1 MREGYVVADGEA
13 VGFVCLSVH
22 HKNSGM
28 FVAHDVK
35 AHAPLPERT
44 REACLP
50 VVNDFLLTSRAPQA
64 ATGAARARNSQHRFR
79 DQTRAEMGRFFA
91 KKGSGAYQSPVATL

>member
-1 MREGYVVADGEA
+1 MREGHVVADGEA

-35 AHAPLPERT
+35 AHAPLPERA
-44 REACLP
+44 REACLL
-50 VVNDFLLTSRAPQA
+50 VVNDFLLAVSCTA
-64 ATGAARARNSQHRFR
+64 NR
-79 DQTRAEMGRFFA
+79 DRRRPCEE
-91 KKGSGAYQSPVATL
+91 